1 MIEED
6 TVIKLDDDKEY
17 YVLDSLMSDNN
28 NFIMIG
34 EIDSVKDE
42 ITAMFTSYFKIGDY
56 DFGKECSVTD
66 LEAMVKENCDG
77 VKSIRMSATSSI
89 SQEGDMVIYP
99 AVSQILTLGTLNFEM
114 TGGIADE

>member
-17 YVLDSLMSDNN
+17 YVLDSLMNNNN

-42 ITAMFTSYFKIGDY
+42 ITKNVKIMFYDSENNKVRKI
-56 DFGKECSVTD
+56 TD
-66 LEAMVKENCDG
+66 PTLLYELVVSFANRE
-77 VKSIRMSATSSI
+77 IERSS
-89 SQEGDMVIYP
+89 
-99 AVSQILTLGTLNFEM
+99 N
-114 TGGIADE
+114 

>member
-17 YVLDSLMSDNN
+17 YVLDSLMNDNN

-42 ITAMFTSYFKIGDY
+42 ITKNVKIMFYDSENNKVRKI
-56 DFGKECSVTD
+56 TD
-66 LEAMVKENCDG
+66 PTLLYELV
-77 VKSIRMSATSSI
+77 
-89 SQEGDMVIYP
+89 
-99 AVSQILTLGTLNFEM
+99 VSFANREIERNS
-114 TGGIADE
+114 

>member
-17 YVLDSLMSDNN
+17 YVLDSLMNDNN

-42 ITAMFTSYFKIGDY
+42 ITKNVKIMFYDSQNNRVRKI
-56 DFGKECSVTD
+56 TD
-66 LEAMVKENCDG
+66 PTLLYELV
-77 VKSIRMSATSSI
+77 
-89 SQEGDMVIYP
+89 
-99 AVSQILTLGTLNFEM
+99 VSFANREIERNSN
-114 TGGIADE
+114 

>member
-42 ITAMFTSYFKIGDY
+42 ITKNVKIMFYDSENNKVRKI
-56 DFGKECSVTD
+56 TD
-66 LEAMVKENCDG
+66 PTLLYELVVSFANREIERN
-77 VKSIRMSATSSI
+77 
-89 SQEGDMVIYP
+89 SQKI
-99 AVSQILTLGTLNFEM
+99 
-114 TGGIADE
+114 

>member
-42 ITAMFTSYFKIGDY
+42 ITKNVKIMFYDSENNKVRKI
-56 DFGKECSVTD
+56 TD
-66 LEAMVKENCDG
+66 PTLLYELV
-77 VKSIRMSATSSI
+77 VSLTSSLFLFE
-89 SQEGDMVIYP
+89 QN
-99 AVSQILTLGTLNFEM
+99 LTLSFLYL
-114 TGGIADE
+114 GIRCK